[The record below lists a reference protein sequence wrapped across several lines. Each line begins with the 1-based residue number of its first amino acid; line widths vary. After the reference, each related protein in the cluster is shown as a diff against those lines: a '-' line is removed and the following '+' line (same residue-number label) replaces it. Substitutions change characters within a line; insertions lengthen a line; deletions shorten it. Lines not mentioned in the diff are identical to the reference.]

1 MTMVFTVRG
10 IPQFY
15 YGDEIGMLGNRDTK
29 GDGDIRRDFPGGW
42 QGDENNAFTKQGRT
56 NAQEKYHNFVKTVL
70 NFRKE
75 NSALHNGKFLQ
86 YIPMD
91 DVYVYFRIN
100 EDNTVMV
107 VINNSEETKK
117 IKRNRFEEG
126 LNGAT
131 RGIEIISQENV
142 ILTNELSVEPNG
154 SMIINLEK

>member
-1 MTMVFTVRG
+1 
-10 IPQFY
+10 
-15 YGDEIGMLGNRDTK
+15 
-29 GDGDIRRDFPGGW
+29 
-42 QGDENNAFTKQGRT
+42 
-56 NAQEKYHNFVKTVL
+56 
-70 NFRKE
+70 
-75 NSALHNGKFLQ
+75 
-86 YIPMD
+86 MD

-100 EDNTVMV
+100 EENTVMV

-117 IKRNRFEEG
+117 IKLNRFEEG